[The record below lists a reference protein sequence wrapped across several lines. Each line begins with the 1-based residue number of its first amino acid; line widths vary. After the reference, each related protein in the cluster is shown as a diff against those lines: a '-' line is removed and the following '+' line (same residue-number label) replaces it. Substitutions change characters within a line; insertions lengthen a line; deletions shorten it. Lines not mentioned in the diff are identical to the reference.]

1 MVSRREVLGL
11 IAAAPLAGCAA
22 GTSTTANAIA
32 SQVVTDVGLIATGL
46 AGALPGLVGAGLS
59 VSTVAAVG
67 GYVNQ
72 LQSLAG
78 SVTTALT
85 TTSAQPVI
93 QQILSVVEEIAAVAG
108 PALPPPWG
116 TAVLAAE
123 VLLPVIA
130 SAVGIATAAGTTTA
144 AAPAMT
150 PAEARLVLASMHR

>member
-11 IAAAPLAGCAA
+11 LAAAPLAGCA
-22 GTSTTANAIA
+22 GSTTTGSVIA
-32 SQVVTDVGLIATGL
+32 GQVVTDVGLIATGL

-59 VSTVAAVG
+59 TSTVATVG

-72 LQSLAG
+72 LQSLAS

-93 QQILSVVEEIAAVAG
+93 QQVLSVVEEIAAVAG
-108 PALPPPWG
+108 PSLPPPWG
-116 TAVLAAE
+116 LAVSAAE
-123 VLLPVIA
+123 VLLPVLA
-130 SAVGIATAAGTTTA
+130 SAVGLVMTQTATA